1 MMDVIEEIIKF
12 RKDLDDAKKEIKG
25 ISGKNKKSAPAK
37 KTKPAKVAPTSKSAS
52 KKKPQ
57 VVKKSKPAPKKKP
70 SQVKKTKPTSN
81 ANKSVPKK
89 PAPKKNSKPVLKKP
103 LKVKKAASKKP
114 VDKKPAK
121 PQDVPA
127 KGKKQP
133 VDKKSTKPQ
142 DAPVKGKKPT
152 KKGAKL
158 DEKIK
163 EEPEEEKI
171 QTLEEQIEKEM
182 SEDEIKNLEI
192 EKANMEKVTYRV
204 CELLATFP
212 SNTMHQNQIWKKM
225 RINSR
230 DGARLAL
237 RLERRGIISREK
249 ILDKGRWTYNL
260 TLIKS
265 PISTESIINAPC
277 LTCNVEQKCTLEGE
291 VSPRTCQLIN
301 DWVLVNIA
309 RSKSKK

>member
-1 MMDVIEEIIKF
+1 MS
-12 RKDLDDAKKEIKG
+12 LQKKI
-25 ISGKNKKSAPAK
+25 
-37 KTKPAKVAPTSKSAS
+37 
-52 KKKPQ
+52 
-57 VVKKSKPAPKKKP
+57 VKKS
-70 SQVKKTKPTSN
+70 
-81 ANKSVPKK
+81 
-89 PAPKKNSKPVLKKP
+89 LI
-103 LKVKKAASKKP
+103 
-114 VDKKPAK
+114 
-121 PQDVPA
+121 
-127 KGKKQP
+127 
-133 VDKKSTKPQ
+133 
-142 DAPVKGKKPT
+142 
-152 KKGAKL
+152 
-158 DEKIK
+158 KI
-163 EEPEEEKI
+163 EPEPEEEKI
-171 QTLEEQIEKEM
+171 QTLEEQIEKDM

-204 CELLATFP
+204 CELLATFA
-212 SNTMHQNQIWKKM
+212 SNTMHQNEIWKKM
-225 RINSR
+225 RISNR

-301 DWVLVNIA
+301 DWVLIKTT

>member
-1 MMDVIEEIIKF
+1 M
-12 RKDLDDAKKEIKG
+12 
-25 ISGKNKKSAPAK
+25 
-37 KTKPAKVAPTSKSAS
+37 
-52 KKKPQ
+52 
-57 VVKKSKPAPKKKP
+57 
-70 SQVKKTKPTSN
+70 
-81 ANKSVPKK
+81 
-89 PAPKKNSKPVLKKP
+89 KKP

>member
-1 MMDVIEEIIKF
+1 
-12 RKDLDDAKKEIKG
+12 
-25 ISGKNKKSAPAK
+25 
-37 KTKPAKVAPTSKSAS
+37 
-52 KKKPQ
+52 
-57 VVKKSKPAPKKKP
+57 
-70 SQVKKTKPTSN
+70 
-81 ANKSVPKK
+81 
-89 PAPKKNSKPVLKKP
+89 
-103 LKVKKAASKKP
+103 
-114 VDKKPAK
+114 
-121 PQDVPA
+121 
-127 KGKKQP
+127 
-133 VDKKSTKPQ
+133 
-142 DAPVKGKKPT
+142 
-152 KKGAKL
+152 
-158 DEKIK
+158 
-163 EEPEEEKI
+163 
-171 QTLEEQIEKEM
+171 
-182 SEDEIKNLEI
+182 
-192 EKANMEKVTYRV
+192 
-204 CELLATFP
+204 
-212 SNTMHQNQIWKKM
+212 M